1 MNYHRDQNPF
11 NLLAPPSWWLRGVE
25 AFDPDLVLI
34 PSRLRPVHLLCRRA
48 GRFSKGAAPLAIG
61 HTLDAD
67 SKLYVEYGVLPVS
80 WIDCATW
87 SMGAL
92 TYLLDNLKAR
102 DTWHVNGPL
111 DEAAQKRAL
120 FDGETPVSKALD
132 DRDKAAEAKIA
143 RENRDMIH
151 YASGEA
157 WRFRQHLVG
166 ERVSVPA
173 PATRGE
179 AHQPEYTNTPYD
191 PVFAADVRVI
201 PAIGDGMPKHD
212 EPATPTASAS

>member
-1 MNYHRDQNPF
+1 MNYHADQNRF
-11 NLLAPPSWWLRGVE
+11 NLLAPPAWWLRGVE

-92 TYLLDNLKAR
+92 TYLLDHLKAR

-143 RENRDMIH
+143 HENH
-151 YASGEA
+151 ENVYYASGEA
-157 WRFRQHLVG
+157 WRYRQHLMG
-166 ERVSVPA
+166 ERVSSA
-173 PATRGE
+173 GRATQHDGSL
-179 AHQPEYTNTPYD
+179 
-191 PVFAADVRVI
+191 AD
-201 PAIGDGMPKHD
+201 ASGMPKHD
-212 EPATPTASAS
+212 EPATPIASAP